1 MAAEVKLNAGVANPL
16 DYTLA
21 KTNLDRVKA
30 SFVQTKYE
38 YIFRSRI
45 ISFYELGG
53 LEQ

>member
-1 MAAEVKLNAGVANPL
+1 VRLNAGVANPL

-38 YIFRSRI
+38 WIFRDRI
-45 ISFYELGG
+45 VAFYEEGTIK
-53 LEQ
+53 